1 MFPALTELNLDNNN
15 ISEVSVSSRSER
27 RVTRLWISSTH
38 LRCDPKD
45 LCLSV
50 SVSGVW

>member
-15 ISEVSVSSRSER
+15 ITEVGVSSRSER
-27 RVTRLWISSTH
+27 FVTGLWMSSVH
-38 LRCDPKD
+38 LGCDPKD